1 MPAKQRHS
9 QPRQMRR
16 RRYQPTAAYALA
28 DRAKRRGV
36 GLEAAAGP
44 WRVGGRSLPRPGRN
58 DLPMIPLVT
67 NGRTEVMV
75 DTLERAAELSAF
87 LNWCGIEDLDPVSD
101 LSPPRFDFH

>member
-1 MPAKQRHS
+1 MTAIQHH
-9 QPRQMRR
+9 PRQRR
-16 RRYQPTAAYALA
+16 RQRYQPTAAYALMES
-28 DRAKRRGV
+28 AKRGGV
-36 GLEAAAGP
+36 GLDDVPGP
-44 WRVGGRSLPRPGRN
+44 WRVGVRSLPRPGRN

-67 NGRTEVMV
+67 NGRAEVMV